1 MNELTSLLDHQQSLL
16 DELLVLIDAEKTALI
31 AQDASELLRLA
42 ETKSAALLALK
53 KNDDALS
60 LHPDKQLLTED
71 QALVA
76 KVEAAQATLLRC
88 KQANQLNAQLI
99 EHNEASINRLAQALQ
114 VSRNAS
120 SLTYTDKGKTSTIST
135 LGNSIEV

>member
-42 ETKSAALLALK
+42 EAKSAALLALK
-53 KNDDALS
+53 KNDDALA
-60 LHPDKQLLTED
+60 LHPAKQQLTED
-71 QALVA
+71 QALLG